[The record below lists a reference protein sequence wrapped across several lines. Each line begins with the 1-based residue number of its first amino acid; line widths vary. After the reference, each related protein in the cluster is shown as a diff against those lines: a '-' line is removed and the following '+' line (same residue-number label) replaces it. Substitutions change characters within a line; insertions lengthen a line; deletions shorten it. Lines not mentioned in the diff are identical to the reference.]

1 MSLNKKLLWGGL
13 GWVIAGP
20 IGAILGYAYG
30 SMNAESN
37 IGDYSSSSGRKYAPK
52 TRHGDFVKSVLV
64 LLAKVMKADGKLL
77 KSELDYVKNF
87 LIQQFG
93 VLQAKE
99 LMMVF
104 KDILDQDYPLR
115 DVCRQIQRSMD
126 HPSRLELIHIL
137 YGLSASDG
145 NVHEKEVQVI
155 QAIANYLNINKND
168 YESIKA
174 TFAND
179 KGAPYRILEID
190 ESASEDE
197 VKKAF
202 RKMATKYHPDKV
214 SHLGKEMQDLAEEK
228 FKAVNDAYQQIK
240 EHQKLS

>member
-1 MSLNKKLLWGGL
+1 
-13 GWVIAGP
+13 
-20 IGAILGYAYG
+20 
-30 SMNAESN
+30 MNAEPEVKSF
-37 IGDYSSSSGRKYAPK
+37 GSSSGRGYAPK
-52 TRHGDFVKSVLV
+52 TRHGDFVISVLV

-104 KDILDQDYPLR
+104 KDILDQEYPLR

-137 YGLSASDG
+137 YGLSAADG
-145 NVHEKEVQVI
+145 DVHEKEVQVI

-174 TFAND
+174 TFAKD
-179 KGAPYRILEID
+179 KDAPYRILEID
-190 ESASEDE
+190 ASANEEE

-202 RKMATKYHPDKV
+202 RKMANKYHPDKV
-214 SHLGKEMQDLAEEK
+214 SHLGKEMQEIAEEK

-240 EHQKLS
+240 EYQKSS

>member
-1 MSLNKKLLWGGL
+1 MSLNKKLIWGGL
-13 GWVIAGP
+13 GWVVAGP

-30 SMNAESN
+30 SMNSETN
-37 IGDYSSSSGRKYAPK
+37 IGQFSSGHQSGYANK
-52 TRHGDFVKSVLV
+52 TRHGDFVISVLV

-77 KSELDYVKNF
+77 RSELDYVKNF
-87 LIQQFG
+87 LKQQFG
-93 VLQAKE
+93 VQQTRE
-99 LMMVF
+99 LMKVF
-104 KDILDQDYPLR
+104 KEILDQDYPLR

-137 YGLSASDG
+137 YGLSAADG
-145 NVHEKEVQVI
+145 DVHEKEIHVI

-174 TFAND
+174 TFAKDNE
-179 KGAPYRILEID
+179 APYRILEID
-190 ESASEDE
+190 PSASDQE
-197 VKKAF
+197 VKKAY

-228 FKAVNDAYQQIK
+228 FKAVNDAYQKIK
-240 EHQKLS
+240 KTQHLS

>member
-1 MSLNKKLLWGGL
+1 MSFNKKLLWGGL
-13 GWVIAGP
+13 GWVVAGP

-30 SMNAESN
+30 SMNSEPKIEN
-37 IGDYSSSSGRKYAPK
+37 FGSSSRRGYAPK
-52 TRHGDFVKSVLV
+52 TRHGDFVISVLV

-104 KDILDQDYPLR
+104 KDILDQEYPLR

-137 YGLSASDG
+137 YGLSAADG
-145 NVHEKEVQVI
+145 DVHEKEVQVI

-174 TFAND
+174 TFAKD
-179 KGAPYRILEID
+179 KDAPYRILEID
-190 ESASEDE
+190 ASANEEE

-202 RKMATKYHPDKV
+202 RKMANKYHPDKV

-240 EHQKLS
+240 EHQKSS

>member
-1 MSLNKKLLWGGL
+1 MSFNKKLLWGGL
-13 GWVIAGP
+13 GWVVAGP

-30 SMNAESN
+30 SMNAEPKIEN
-37 IGDYSSSSGRKYAPK
+37 FGSSSERGYAPK
-52 TRHGDFVKSVLV
+52 TRHGDFVISVLV
-64 LLAKVMKADGKLL
+64 LLAKVMKADGRLL

-87 LIQQFG
+87 LMQQFG
-93 VLQAKE
+93 VLQTKE

-104 KDILDQDYPLR
+104 KDILDQEYPLR

-137 YGLSASDG
+137 YGLSAADG
-145 NVHEKEVQVI
+145 DVHEKEVQVI

-174 TFAND
+174 TFAKD
-179 KGAPYRILEID
+179 KDAPYRILEID
-190 ESASEDE
+190 ASANEEE

-202 RKMATKYHPDKV
+202 RKMANKYHPDKV

-240 EHQKLS
+240 EHQKSS